1 MSKQDQQFVNTKIHI
16 WMNQFL
22 QNEFKQPTK
31 QNEKKNGEIFTH
43 HHGILV

>member
-31 QNEKKNGEIFTH
+31 QKQKNGEIFTH